1 MFSQQEEA
9 LGTLWHHIY
18 PTLVA
23 TCGPSHQA
31 GISQSWQETAL
42 HKILICAILL
52 LAKNT
57 ERHAFAA
64 TVLCRA
70 AKRVR
75 Q

>member
-42 HKILICAILL
+42 HKILICAIL
-52 LAKNT
+52 
-57 ERHAFAA
+57 FAG
-64 TVLCRA
+64 
-70 AKRVR
+70 KKH
-75 Q
+75 